1 MVIKSTN
8 LKEVRHNQWSTAQK
22 KRMVVMEDDSV
33 AVMMIAIVK
42 EENDYE
48 GEIERKKDGEERRI
62 F

>member
-1 MVIKSTN
+1 
-8 LKEVRHNQWSTAQK
+8 
-22 KRMVVMEDDSV
+22 MEDDSV

-48 GEIERKKDGEERRI
+48 GEIERKKDGEKRRI